1 MVATARCG
9 CTRRDPGGRHSRIRA
24 GRAAGPGDALA
35 SAIGVAITVPVMLS
49 FLHGVPRG
57 RLLSGVA
64 STGRWLML
72 GGIGAWFGFLL
83 LSRLALLVDRIG
95 FLLGDW
101 LGLLR

>member
-1 MVATARCG
+1 MIPV
-9 CTRRDPGGRHSRIRA
+9 
-24 GRAAGPGDALA
+24 AAGPGDALA
-35 SAIGVAITVPVMLS
+35 GAIGVAITVPVMLS

-57 RLLSGVA
+57 RLLTGVA